1 MARSHLIGNKLRL
14 LQSCN
19 KNRRYIRQH
28 YLCKRRQIAKCLS
41 SGGGSPLDQKN
52 ISDAQA
58 ELENAGI
65 SPEIIYKS
73 GFFNM
78 RFEQSVLGQPE
89 DIVRIKEIKRHINGS
104 ADKLEKEYELYSRS
118 RAALC

>member
-1 MARSHLIGNKLRL
+1 
-14 LQSCN
+14 
-19 KNRRYIRQH
+19 
-28 YLCKRRQIAKCLS
+28 
-41 SGGGSPLDQKN
+41 
-52 ISDAQA
+52 
-58 ELENAGI
+58 
-65 SPEIIYKS
+65 
-73 GFFNM
+73 M